1 MANYCSNSIVFYSK
15 DRAKLSVFLRKM
27 SAAFTTRDS
36 HFYNLMV
43 LHGYGNREISA
54 VIDKRD
60 FFTSCDTKL
69 SVKED
74 IYSFRLDTETAWE
87 PHMEIFRKVLQEKYG
102 NVIRMVYMA
111 EECGSSIFINSDTEG
126 KFLPERYMVDC
137 CHNGEYLKEY
147 FDSYEEAKDWLRGEY
162 PDIGLGKFDSVADI
176 EEKVNRSGIREDG
189 DFFYLHRFEP
199 DYSRLVERSVA

>member
-1 MANYCSNSIVFYSK
+1 MANYCSNSIVFCSK

-36 HFYNLMV
+36 HFYNFMV

-60 FFTSCDTKL
+60 FFTSCDTRL
-69 SVKED
+69 TVKD
-74 IYSFRLDTETAWE
+74 GTYNFRLDTETAWE
-87 PHMEIFRKVLQEKYG
+87 PHMDVFRKVLKEKYG
-102 NVIRMVYMA
+102 NVIQMVYVA

-137 CHNGEYLKEY
+137 CHNGEYHKEY
-147 FDSYEEAKDWLRGEY
+147 FDSYQEAVEWVRGEY
-162 PDIGLGKFDSVADI
+162 TDTGFGKYDSIADI
-176 EEKVNRSGIREDG
+176 EKKVNNSVYRGED
-189 DFFYLHRFEP
+189 DLFTMHRFEP
-199 DYSRLVERSVA
+199 EYSYQVERSVA

>member
-15 DRAKLSVFLRKM
+15 DKSRLSVFLRKM

-74 IYSFRLDTETAWE
+74 TYSFRLDTETAWE
-87 PHMEIFRKVLQEKYG
+87 PHMEVFRKVLQEKYG
-102 NVIRMVYMA
+102 NVIRMVYLA
-111 EECGSSIFINSDTEG
+111 EECGCGIFINSDTEG
-126 KFLPERYMVDC
+126 KFLPERFMVDC
-137 CHNGEYLKEY
+137 CHNGDYFKES
-147 FDSYEEAKDWLRGEY
+147 FHSFEEALDWLRREY
-162 PDIGLGKFDSVADI
+162 PDTGFGKYDSIADI
-176 EEKVNRSGIREDG
+176 EEKVNNSVLRGED
-189 DFFYLHRFEP
+189 DFFTMHRFEP
-199 DYSRLVERSVA
+199 DYSYHTERSVA